1 MKRIKL
7 LILLT
12 VLTSVKALAM
22 PAAEAA
28 ADTIIVS
35 SEKPKAVSNHS
46 FSLQIV
52 GIEYGY
58 EQKLGGSFSMVF
70 RAGMVPSGLY
80 YFGNY
85 TQTEFAFKSSFG
97 INIEP
102 RFYTNFGRRA
112 RLGKSTFKNSADFV
126 AIKIQGAL
134 SGPFDFSITP
144 MYGIRRVWGKH
155 WFGEFSVGGRIGIMN
170 YLYLAPYLQYR
181 FGFVF

>member
-1 MKRIKL
+1 MKH
-7 LILLT
+7 LILT
-12 VLTSVKALAM
+12 VLAILTAVSGAYAKSVSKAI
-22 PAAEAA
+22 
-28 ADTIIVS
+28 DTIVIA
-35 SEKPKAVSNHS
+35 SEKPVAVSNHS

-80 YFGNY
+80 FYGDY
-85 TQTEFAFKSSFG
+85 HLTELQFSSSLG

-112 RLGKSTFKNSADFV
+112 RLGKNTFKNSADFV
-126 AIKIQGAL
+126 AIKIQGVL
-134 SGPFDFSITP
+134 SGPFDFSLTP

-155 WFGEFSVGGRIGIMN
+155 WFGEFTAGGRVGIQN
-170 YLYLAPYLQYR
+170 GLYLAPYLQYR

>member
-1 MKRIKL
+1 MKRLKL
-7 LILLT
+7 LILLA
-12 VLTSVKALAM
+12 VMTSAKALAL
-22 PAAEAA
+22 PATETA

-46 FSLQIV
+46 FSVQIV

-80 YFGNY
+80 YLGNY
-85 TQTEFAFKSSFG
+85 HKTEFTFTSSLG

-134 SGPFDFSITP
+134 SG
-144 MYGIRRVWGKH
+144 WGKH

>member
-1 MKRIKL
+1 MKRLKL

-80 YFGNY
+80 YLGNY
-85 TQTEFAFKSSFG
+85 HKTEFTFTSSLG

-155 WFGEFSVGGRIGIMN
+155 WFGEFTAGGRVGIQN
-170 YLYLAPYLQYR
+170 GLYLAPYLQYR

>member
-1 MKRIKL
+1 MKRLKL
-7 LILLT
+7 LILLA
-12 VLTSVKALAM
+12 VMTSAKALAL
-22 PAAEAA
+22 PATETA

-46 FSLQIV
+46 FSVQIV

-80 YFGNY
+80 YLGNY
-85 TQTEFAFKSSFG
+85 HKTEFTFTSSLG

-112 RLGKSTFKNSADFV
+112 RLGKSTFYELPVSRSLSAIPLRIRILTPLQQLKLFCMKT
-126 AIKIQGAL
+126 IKVNLLIAVL
-134 SGPFDFSITP
+134 T
-144 MYGIRRVWGKH
+144 VV
-155 WFGEFSVGGRIGIMN
+155 SVF
-170 YLYLAPYLQYR
+170 AASAQYA
-181 FGFVF
+181 

>member
-1 MKRIKL
+1 MKRLKL
-7 LILLT
+7 LILLAAM
-12 VLTSVKALAM
+12 TSAKALAL
-22 PAAEAA
+22 PATETA

-46 FSLQIV
+46 FSVQIV

-85 TQTEFAFKSSFG
+85 HKTEFTFTSSLG